1 MNPGLKTQIAEY
13 FNREIFFINFK
24 MQKINFE
31 KIGFDYIKPGNNSK
45 NLTNRK
51 FVSFYGASPKHVE
64 IIWFDLAK
72 YGWFK
77 NAPAQ
82 KVRPVHLLIVLHF
95 LRCQNT
101 EEENAKFLVVMRKH
115 LENKADTLVKEQQ
128 NLIKTANFFC

>member
-1 MNPGLKTQIAEY
+1 
-13 FNREIFFINFK
+13 

-31 KIGFDYIKPGNNSK
+31 KIGFDYIKPGNNGK

-72 YGWFK
+72 YGSFK

-82 KVRPVHLLIVLHF
+82 KVRPVHLLMGLHF
-95 LRCQNT
+95 LRCYNT
-101 EEENAKFLVVMRKH
+101 EEEDASFFGCDEKAFRKWSWYMIKGIAKL
-115 LENKADTLVKEQQ
+115 D
-128 NLIKTANFFC
+128 